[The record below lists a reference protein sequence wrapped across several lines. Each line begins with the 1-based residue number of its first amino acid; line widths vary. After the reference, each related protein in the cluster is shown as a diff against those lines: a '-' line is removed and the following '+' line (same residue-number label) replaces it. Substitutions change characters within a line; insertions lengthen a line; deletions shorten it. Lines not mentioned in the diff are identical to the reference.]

1 MSRKI
6 ARAVAFKIVYQLE
19 FQKNDYE
26 FIYQKMIEEENVTS
40 EAIIEYID
48 KVTKGV
54 IEHNDIISGK
64 IEESLKQGWEL
75 SRISKIN
82 IAILKIAIF
91 ELLYLKGEIPVKVAI
106 NEALELVNTYGEP
119 ADKSFVNGILAKIL
133 KENSEEV

>member
-6 ARAVAFKIVYQLE
+6 ARAIAFKIIYQLE
-19 FQKNDYE
+19 FQKQDYD
-26 FIYQKMIEEENVTS
+26 FIYQKTIEEEQVNNS
-40 EAIIEYID
+40 AIIEYID

-54 IEHNDIISGK
+54 QEHNDE
-64 IEESLKQGWEL
+64 IEKRIEDSLKQGWGL

-91 ELLYLKGEIPVKVAI
+91 ELVYLNKEIPVKVAI

-119 ADKSFVNGILAKIL
+119 SDKSFVNGILAKIL
-133 KENSEEV
+133 KENSEEK

>member
-6 ARAVAFKIVYQLE
+6 ARAVAFKIIYQLE

-40 EAIIEYID
+40 EPIIEYID

>member
-6 ARAVAFKIVYQLE
+6 ARAVAFKIIYQLE

-40 EAIIEYID
+40 EPIIEYID

-91 ELLYLKGEIPVKVAI
+91 ELMYLKGEIPVKVAI

>member
-40 EAIIEYID
+40 EPIIEYID

>member
-6 ARAVAFKIVYQLE
+6 ARAVAFKIIYQLE

>member
-19 FQKNDYE
+19 FQKENFDY
-26 FIYQKMIEEENVTS
+26 IYEQTIEEEKIV
-40 EAIIEYID
+40 EQPVIEYIE

-54 IEHNDIISGK
+54 QEHNNE
-64 IEESLKQGWEL
+64 IEKRIKDSLKDSWDL
-75 SRISKIN
+75 SRISKLN
-82 IAILKIAIF
+82 IAILKVSIF
-91 ELLYLKGEIPVKVAI
+91 ELVYLNNEIPVKVAI

-119 ADKSFVNGILAKIL
+119 NDKSFVNGVLAKIL

>member
-6 ARAVAFKIVYQLE
+6 ARAVAFKIIYQLE

-40 EAIIEYID
+40 EPIIEYID

-106 NEALELVNTYGEP
+106 NEALELVNTYGET
-119 ADKSFVNGILAKIL
+119 ADKSFVNVILAIIL

>member
-6 ARAVAFKIVYQLE
+6 ARAVAFKIIYQLE

-91 ELLYLKGEIPVKVAI
+91 ELMYLKGEIPVKVAI

>member
-6 ARAVAFKIVYQLE
+6 ARAIAFKIIYQLE
-19 FQKNDYE
+19 FQKQDYD
-26 FIYQKMIEEENVTS
+26 FIYQKTIEEEQVNNS
-40 EAIIEYID
+40 AIIEYID

-54 IEHNDIISGK
+54 QDHNDE
-64 IEESLKQGWEL
+64 IEKRIEDSLKQGWGL

-91 ELLYLKGEIPVKVAI
+91 ELVYLNKEIPVKVAI

-119 ADKSFVNGILAKIL
+119 SDKSFVNGILAKIL
-133 KENSEEV
+133 KENSEEK

>member
-6 ARAVAFKIVYQLE
+6 ARAIAFKIIYQLE

-40 EAIIEYID
+40 ESIIEYID

-64 IEESLKQGWEL
+64 IEESLKQGWEI
-75 SRISKIN
+75 SRISRIN

-91 ELLYLKGEIPVKVAI
+91 EILYLKGEIPVKVAI

>member
-6 ARAVAFKIVYQLE
+6 ARAIAFKIIYQLE
-19 FQKNDYE
+19 FQKQDYD
-26 FIYQKMIEEENVTS
+26 FIYDKTIEEENVS
-40 EAIIEYID
+40 NPSIIEYIE

-54 IEHNDIISGK
+54 TNHNSEIEK
-64 IEESLKQGWEL
+64 RIEDSLKIGWGL

-91 ELLYLKGEIPVKVAI
+91 ELVYLNNEIPVKVAI

-119 ADKSFVNGILAKIL
+119 NDKSFVNGILAKIL
-133 KENSEEV
+133 KENSEGK